1 MRRLAAVLAACL
13 ALAAPVAAQSLS
25 EGEQVFRSPV
35 LSINYDRFFAGSRL
49 GREMVGQLEAERVML
64 EAQNRR
70 IEAELEAE
78 EIALTEARDT
88 MAPET
93 FRGAARAFDEKV
105 QRIRS
110 ERRQLAVELT
120 QQGDTLRNR
129 FDEAALPVLTDI
141 VREANAVVVVDSRS
155 VVLTLDVIDITNLAI
170 RRLDEADPDVEFDMP
185 ESESQPDTA
194 TDP

>member
-49 GREMVGQLEAERVML
+49 GREMVGHLEAERVML

-185 ESESQPDTA
+185 ESESRSDTA